1 AAASRPTPP
10 PPPRASSAA
19 WPNSTRCSSNWA
31 GRPAKDAKDGAL
43 VGFLDT
49 LLGRTKPVQPK
60 LDDLFALPSAAVT
73 LDAGAGFKPTG
84 SGSVCFRPVEGRSF
98 SDMQKDVQDL
108 LNSSSHAE
116 GGLPVEVTKDDY
128 GFTWLV
134 SSRMSDEIEALVT
147 DLHAVNSSLV
157 DNGFGPQLLCT
168 LVAFSDEQERRLALI
183 YLYKR
188 GSFYPFAPLSGERR
202 NNALELEIKG
212 VIGDD
217 LKWEP
222 DLARWF
228 PVWGAPGL

>member
-1 AAASRPTPP
+1 
-10 PPPRASSAA
+10 
-19 WPNSTRCSSNWA
+19 
-31 GRPAKDAKDGAL
+31 

-98 SDMQKDVQDL
+98 SDVQKDVQEL
-108 LNSSSHAE
+108 LDVSSGKE
-116 GGLPVEVTKDDY
+116 GGLPVEVTTDSY
-128 GFTWLV
+128 GFNWLV
-134 SSRMSDEIEALVT
+134 SSHMSDELEALVT

-168 LVAFSDEQERRLALI
+168 LVAFRDDQERRLALV
-183 YLYKR
+183 YLFKR
-188 GSFYPFAPLSGERR
+188 GTFYPFAPLSGERR
-202 NNALELEIKG
+202 DNALELQVKG
-212 VIGDD
+212 VIGSD
-217 LKWEP
+217 LKFEP

>member
-1 AAASRPTPP
+1 M
-10 PPPRASSAA
+10 
-19 WPNSTRCSSNWA
+19 
-31 GRPAKDAKDGAL
+31 
-43 VGFLDT
+43 GFLDA

-73 LDAGAGFKPTG
+73 LEAGAGFTPTG
-84 SGSVCFRPVEGRSF
+84 SGSVCFRSVEGRSF
-98 SDMQKDVQDL
+98 SDVEKDVRDL
-108 LNSSSHAE
+108 LNATSGKE
-116 GGLPVEVTKDDY
+116 GLPVEVTKDTY

-134 SSRMSDEIEALVT
+134 SSHLSSELDALVT

-168 LVAFSDEQERRLALI
+168 LVAFRDASERRLGLV

-188 GSFYPFAPLSGERR
+188 GTFYPFAPLSGERR
-202 NNALELEIKG
+202 DNALELQVKG
-212 VIGDD
+212 VIGTD
-217 LKWEP
+217 LKFEP